1 MAELLRNDVEV
12 DPKDDNFLTP
22 LYRAVRNNH
31 LNVVKILIGRGA
43 DVNTFS
49 HGLQTPLFQCAG
61 RGYEELADLLIK
73 HGADVNARDG
83 DGATPLHTAAWNGQK
98 AMVKLLLENGA
109 KPVADHEGAVP
120 AARASEKGYADIA
133 AILATPTIEARGS
146 VVPDGSDVTQAIR
159 FACPQCYKGFQVE
172 SRFAGRKTTCPKC
185 GAAISVPTPEPCHAP
200 VQRRPFPLPGLSH
213 TPARNAS
220 VHSFLSTST
229 RRSFRATAQLA

>member
-1 MAELLRNDVEV
+1 M
-12 DPKDDNFLTP
+12 
-22 LYRAVRNNH
+22 
-31 LNVVKILIGRGA
+31 
-43 DVNTFS
+43 
-49 HGLQTPLFQCAG
+49 
-61 RGYEELADLLIK
+61 LIK

-200 VQRRPFPLPGLSH
+200 G
-213 TPARNAS
+213 
-220 VHSFLSTST
+220 STSALPT
-229 RRSFRATAQLA
+229 AGTIAYTCPECKRSFVPQHQYTPKFSGYCPACMKFITVEAPDPEDRSSTDLRMSAI